1 VTTDYV
7 DILNYDCNF
16 IIKKKAAGNIEI
28 TVYVSV
34 RLTGQDAV
42 MQIYEFTG
50 MPFPV
55 EPGFF
60 VNIESEYHYIAI
72 SKDDLKFCAMTLNNF
87 LKCKRVRN
95 LYFCNEGNVVR
106 DVPDCSKNPSSK
118 DPIER

>member
-60 VNIESEYHYIAI
+60 YSGTSLSARMWTIFT
-72 SKDDLKFCAMTLNNF
+72 DL
-87 LKCKRVRN
+87 
-95 LYFCNEGNVVR
+95 
-106 DVPDCSKNPSSK
+106 
-118 DPIER
+118 